1 MPRKTNTAKVLNA
14 DPINTDAIIVAN
26 ENVNTTLV
34 TNTLV
39 TNTLVT
45 NTLVTNTEVKT
56 RKPRVSKKDTNAV
69 VTKELVESAVVTKEL
84 VESAVVT
91 NAVAEVKPKRGRKS
105 KMELLTALNA
115 TTNVAS
121 PLAATPLASPSNV
134 NILNNTVEL
143 VVNEK
148 QEEKEQGLNDHDNNN
163 EDLVD
168 DELDIDTDKKDG
180 DVKTTKKRG
189 RKPKG
194 GKIIQNFVA
203 NETQKIDK
211 PNIILHLKCSL
222 KDLNQS
228 PSCLVESYNFSSGN
242 LNYDLLNKNENMMKP
257 SLPVSNSG
265 GVGINDIKG
274 FNIMVNSNL
283 GKNDTKKNERM
294 DEDTIRDISTSD
306 KIRDIAKYREND
318 LDLSRN
324 NYSNYNNDDEDDY
337 DDEDDE
343 GDNKTCSKN
352 VWRKLKQLEHNLH
365 INNVNNKKS
374 ACFWCTCDF
383 DNPPIYVP
391 KHYINGTYHVYGCF
405 CSPECGVA
413 HLMNEP
419 IDSSAKFERY
429 HLLNHIYSKIYDYKK
444 NIKPAPNPYYML
456 EKFYGNLSIQ
466 EYRSLLRNER
476 LFLIVDKPLTRI
488 LPELHEDNDEFI
500 LNNKKIASN
509 NYQLKSRMQK
519 KKPSKGLIMNE
530 KFGLAV

>member
-1 MPRKTNTAKVLNA
+1 MPRKSNAAKITDIVPDTVVSDTVVPNTVVP
-14 DPINTDAIIVAN
+14 DTVVSDTVVPDTIVM
-26 ENVNTTLV
+26 
-34 TNTLV
+34 
-39 TNTLVT
+39 
-45 NTLVTNTEVKT
+45 NTEVKT
-56 RKPRVSKKDTNAV
+56 RKPRVSKKDTTSNTVSNEVAAIKSANTVANEMTVKEV
-69 VTKELVESAVVTKEL
+69 VTKETVAVAVVV
-84 VESAVVT
+84 VET
-91 NAVAEVKPKRGRKS
+91 KPKRGRKS
-105 KMELLTALNA
+105 KQELLTALNA
-115 TTNVAS
+115 TT
-121 PLAATPLASPSNV
+121 PIK
-134 NILNNTVEL
+134 NIVEL

-148 QEEKEQGLNDHDNNN
+148 QEQDFKQEKQDLNEEQDLNEHDDN
-163 EDLVD
+163 DDVD
-168 DELDIDTDKKDG
+168 VDADVDKKEGD
-180 DVKTTKKRG
+180 DVKPTKKRG

-222 KDLNQS
+222 KDLQQPS
-228 PSCLVESYNFSSGN
+228 SCLVESYNFNSGN
-242 LNYDLLNKNENMMKP
+242 LNYDLLNKNENMTRP

-265 GVGINDIKG
+265 GGGGGINDIKG
-274 FNIMVNSNL
+274 FNIMVNPNL
-283 GKNDTKKNERM
+283 GKNEKIRDTETNDLKNE
-294 DEDTIRDISTSD
+294 
-306 KIRDIAKYREND
+306 KIRDIAKYRESD

-324 NYSNYNNDDEDDY
+324 NYSNYNNDDDDY

-343 GDNKTCSKN
+343 VDNKTCSKN

-500 LNNKKIASN
+500 LNNKIIASN